1 MQSHDQWKYHLYR
14 NAWRFAGPPHEEQK
28 LDKEAYS
35 NLLSM
40 YGLLVR
46 NTYKFDCQEETCFW
60 YVIKDHYEGLD
71 ALSSRT
77 RNKIHH
83 AFNHFEYRLI
93 PFEELKEKGYQIIDE
108 TYADYPVHDRK
119 MNHDV
124 FMEYLD
130 QCHENPFDYWGI
142 FDKETQQMV
151 GFCTV
156 ELWENCCEYGMTG
169 ILSKYKK
176 NGYYPYYGLYHHL
189 NGYYLEQQK
198 FKYVSD
204 SARTITEHSHIQ
216 DFLIQNFNFRKAYCQ
231 LVVHYQWWMKLVVK
245 MLYPFRKIISLP
257 RIKAILNMEAM
268 QRGKK

>member
-1 MQSHDQWKYHLYR
+1 MNGFYLYR
-14 NAWRFAGPPHEEQK
+14 KAWRFEGAPHKEPK
-28 LDKEAYS
+28 LEKKEWQA
-35 NLLSM
+35 LLKQG
-40 YGLLVR
+40 GLLVR
-46 NTYKFDCQEETCFW
+46 NTYNFDCQQTTCFW
-60 YVIKDHYEGLD
+60 FVIKDQYEGLEG
-71 ALSSRT
+71 LSSRV
-77 RNKIHH
+77 RNKIRH
-83 AFNHFEYRLI
+83 AFNCFEYRLVSY
-93 PFEELKEKGYQIIDE
+93 ETLKEKGFQIIDE
-108 TYADYPVHDRK
+108 TYADYTVHDRK
-119 MNHDV
+119 MNQKV
-124 FMEYLD
+124 FTDYLY
-130 QCHENPFDYWGI
+130 QCHEKSFEYWGI

-189 NGYYLEQQK
+189 NEYYLEHQK

-231 LVVHYQWWMKLVVK
+231 LVVHYQWWMKRVVK
-245 MLYPFRKIISLP
+245 MLYPFKKIISLP

-268 QRGKK
+268 QRGEK